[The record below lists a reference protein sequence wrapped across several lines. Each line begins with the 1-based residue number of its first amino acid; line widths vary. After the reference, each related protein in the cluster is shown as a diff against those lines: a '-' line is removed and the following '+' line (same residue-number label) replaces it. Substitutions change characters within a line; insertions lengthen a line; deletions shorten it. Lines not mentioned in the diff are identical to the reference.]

1 MANKLFNNNNDYRSY
16 NSNNVKTSV
25 FHNSYKLIFLYKSI
39 SLILFFLFL
48 NNSIDG
54 HYFIIVINCLS
65 IVR

>member
-1 MANKLFNNNNDYRSY
+1 MADKLFNNNNDYRSY
-16 NSNNVKTSV
+16 SNNVKTSV

-54 HYFIIVINCLS
+54 HYFIVINCLS

>member
-16 NSNNVKTSV
+16 SNNVKTSV

-54 HYFIIVINCLS
+54 HYFIVINCLS